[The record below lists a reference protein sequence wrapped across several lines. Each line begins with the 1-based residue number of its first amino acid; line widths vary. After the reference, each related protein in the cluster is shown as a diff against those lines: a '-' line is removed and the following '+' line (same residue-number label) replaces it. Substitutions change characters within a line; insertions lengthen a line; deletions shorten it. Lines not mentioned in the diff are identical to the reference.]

1 MMTKLAH
8 EQDLAYAGDVS
19 PSEAWQMLEAE
30 ADAILIDVR
39 TQPEWVFSG
48 TPKLEKLRKEVHT
61 ISWKLYPTM
70 ELNPE
75 FIQQVTS
82 VTPNKETPLLFLC
95 KTGGRSLDA
104 AIAMTQAGYSNC
116 YNVAG
121 GFEGDRDGEGR
132 RGLLNGWKAAELPWE
147 QA

>member
-1 MMTKLAH
+1 MVQAERSL
-8 EQDLAYAGDVS
+8 DLGYAGDVS
-19 PSEAWQMLEAE
+19 ARECWQMLQKAP
-30 ADAILIDVR
+30 DAVLIDVR

-48 TPKLEKLRKEVHT
+48 LPNLTSINKKIEA

-70 ELNPE
+70 DLNSE
-75 FIQQVTS
+75 FTQMVTS
-82 VTPNKETPLLFLC
+82 VALNTNTPLFFLC

-104 AIAMTQAGYSNC
+104 AIAMTQAGYPFC

-121 GFEGDRDGEGR
+121 GFEGDRNAQGQ
-132 RGLLNGWKAAELPWE
+132 RGKINGWKAAELPWE